1 MTPQEKIVFYTRL
14 ALIEK
19 YGEGFLE
26 LSREDQDELILPSI
40 LSQIKGGII

>member
-1 MTPQEKIVFYTRL
+1 MTPQEKIIYYTRL

-26 LSREDQDELILPSI
+26 LSREDQNELILSSI
-40 LSQIKGGII
+40 LAQLRRL

>member
-26 LSREDQDELILPSI
+26 LSREDQDELILSSI

>member
-1 MTPQEKIVFYTRL
+1 MTPQEKIIYYTRL

-26 LSREDQDELILPSI
+26 LSLEDQNELILSSI
-40 LSQIKGGII
+40 LTQLRS